1 MAALFIAGFGSGSQ
15 NVNQTDEL
23 NELNELNELLV
34 GLSFCLLFDGLC
46 VDISREK

>member
-15 NVNQTDEL
+15 NVNQTD
-23 NELNELNELLV
+23 ELNELNELLV